1 MEKKYE
7 LTDEILEVGGRVL
20 HRINA
25 LRNFGNIKQGEIG
38 GWIENED
45 NLSHCGDCWV
55 YGDAFPYR
63 IRRLIPRECFRL
75 MDVDDDDYDK
85 IKNYVKGHRKNGKPM
100 YISESQQYKLAGNSI
115 VVACM
120 EHIFEQ
126 LFFPSG
132 RVTEPRQ
139 LDIFDII

>member
-1 MEKKYE
+1 M
-7 LTDEILEVGGRVL
+7 
-20 HRINA
+20 
-25 LRNFGNIKQGEIG
+25 
-38 GWIENED
+38 
-45 NLSHCGDCWV
+45 
-55 YGDAFPYR
+55 
-63 IRRLIPRECFRL
+63 
-75 MDVDDDDYDK
+75 MDVDDEDYDK

-132 RVTEPRQ
+132 RVIEPRQ

>member
-1 MEKKYE
+1 
-7 LTDEILEVGGRVL
+7 
-20 HRINA
+20 
-25 LRNFGNIKQGEIG
+25 
-38 GWIENED
+38 
-45 NLSHCGDCWV
+45 
-55 YGDAFPYR
+55 
-63 IRRLIPRECFRL
+63 
-75 MDVDDDDYDK
+75 MDVDDEDYDK
-85 IKNYVKGHRKNGKPM
+85 IKNYVKGHRQNGKPM